1 MCIDK
6 PESDP
11 LILTLPNTRWDQN
24 AEDNTGAIEAL
35 EQGKVLFLPHLTFEL
50 SEQEKQLLDPTLV
63 DVKRKNISFKP
74 LEGVLTGVTD
84 ASKIALTR
92 QLLDR
97 YYQSCLSLVQQLL
110 PVYTHALH
118 SPTNSLRLHP
128 VAAWRDSTSWRKDDS
143 RLHVDAFPS
152 RPNYGER
159 IIRIFTNINP
169 HGEARSWRVGEDFTQ
184 LASRYLP
191 QLDSYSSLSSWLQH
205 KIGITKRPRSHYD
218 HLMLQLHDKMK
229 ADLAYQ
235 KDGLQQAIEFPPGS
249 SWICFSIKHLMR
261 RWADNLCWSKRYYY
275 LLKE

>member
-110 PVYTHALH
+110 RSIRMRYTA
-118 SPTNSLRLHP
+118 
-128 VAAWRDSTSWRKDDS
+128 
-143 RLHVDAFPS
+143 
-152 RPNYGER
+152 RP
-159 IIRIFTNINP
+159 I
-169 HGEARSWRVGEDFTQ
+169 A
-184 LASRYLP
+184 
-191 QLDSYSSLSSWLQH
+191 
-205 KIGITKRPRSHYD
+205 
-218 HLMLQLHDKMK
+218 
-229 ADLAYQ
+229 
-235 KDGLQQAIEFPPGS
+235 
-249 SWICFSIKHLMR
+249 
-261 RWADNLCWSKRYYY
+261 
-275 LLKE
+275 

>member
-143 RLHVDAFPS
+143 RLHVDAFRHAQTTVSVSSAYSPILTRMVKRVPGVSVKILHNLPAAICHNWIAIHRSAVGCNIKSVSPS
-152 RPNYGER
+152 APV
-159 IIRIFTNINP
+159 
-169 HGEARSWRVGEDFTQ
+169 A
-184 LASRYLP
+184 
-191 QLDSYSSLSSWLQH
+191 
-205 KIGITKRPRSHYD
+205 ITT
-218 HLMLQLHDKMK
+218 
-229 ADLAYQ
+229 
-235 KDGLQQAIEFPPGS
+235 I
-249 SWICFSIKHLMR
+249 
-261 RWADNLCWSKRYYY
+261 
-275 LLKE
+275 